1 MPRFFKIPSSTRV
14 SQCRAA
20 DWHQELPHTVLCTV
34 NVHGVGLEWK
44 GSVARTTMHGSLV
57 CLHEAGMRGGIE
69 AGSEHSRE
77 KKEGAASW
85 LAGWLAGQPVGWIE
99 AVHQHQH
106 QHQSGFRRVRAGED
120 HEGGSPDLGFNPAP
134 IPIPITHTHPVP
146 TLEALSKPSRVS
158 ITSDKTKSESEPPI

>member
-1 MPRFFKIPSSTRV
+1 V

-85 LAGWLAGQPVGWIE
+85 LAGWLAGQPVGWSVQPKSLPSFPSCMIE

-120 HEGGSPDLGFNPAP
+120 HEGGSSPAP